1 METNVITFLGF
12 VLLFGLMI
20 ARVPIGISM
29 GIIGVGGFAAFSGID
44 PALSLVTHS
53 PITTLTNFTMGLI
66 PLFILMG
73 TIGSA
78 SGISRE
84 LYRAGQAWLG
94 PFKGGL
100 AMATIVACG
109 GFAAVCGSSVA
120 TAATMTQ
127 LALPEMRRLGYSDVI
142 STGAIAAG
150 GTMGVLIP
158 PSIGLAVYGLLVQQ
172 DVGRL
177 FIAGIVPGIVTIL
190 MYLLGIIVWVWFQPN
205 IVPKGEP
212 TSWAEKWRSLRGI
225 WAVLVLFMFVIGGI
239 YGGLFTPTEAGGI
252 GASGSLLIALIRRR
266 ISLMQLKECLI
277 ASVRTSAAVMVI
289 IAGAVIFGYF
299 LTITRTPQMAA
310 EFLIG
315 LDLGRYGTL
324 SAILI
329 ILIFLGC
336 FIDTMA
342 VIILIIPIVY
352 PIIKNL
358 GFDPIWF
365 GLIVVVTIEIGMISP
380 PVGLNV
386 FVIKSM
392 VRDVSLSTIYR
403 GIAPFLIVDF
413 ARLILF
419 IVFPQLVIFLPNLMK
434 GF

>member
-1 METNVITFLGF
+1 METNVITLLGF
-12 VLLFGLMI
+12 VALFGLMVV
-20 ARVPIGISM
+20 RVPIGISM
-29 GIIGVGGFAAFSGID
+29 GIVGIGGFAAFSGID
-44 PALSLVTHS
+44 PALSLVSHS
-53 PITTLTNFTMGLI
+53 PLTTLTNFTMGLI

-73 TIGSA
+73 SIGSA
-78 SGISRE
+78 SGISAE

-94 PFKGGL
+94 PFRGGL
-100 AMATIVACG
+100 AMATIAACG

-120 TAATMTQ
+120 TAATMTK
-127 LALPEMRRLGYSDVI
+127 LALPEMRRFGYSDVI
-142 STGAIAAG
+142 STGSIAAG

-190 MYLLGIIVWVWFQPN
+190 LYLLGIVVWVWFQPE
-205 IVPKGEP
+205 IVPMGQP
-212 TSWAEKWRSLRGI
+212 TPWSEKWRSLQGV
-225 WAVLVLFMFVIGGI
+225 WAVLVLFVFVIGGI

-252 GASGSLLIALIRRR
+252 GASGALLIALLRRR
-266 ISLMQLKECLI
+266 LSLTQLKNCLI
-277 ASVRTSAAVMVI
+277 ESVQTSAAVMVI
-289 IAGAVIFGYF
+289 IAGAVLFGYF

-324 SAILI
+324 SFILM

-352 PIIKNL
+352 PIILNL

-365 GLIVVVTIEIGMISP
+365 GVVVVVTIEIGMISP

-386 FVIKSM
+386 FVIKSI
-392 VRDVSLSTIYR
+392 VGDVGLSTIYR

-413 ARLILF
+413 IRLILF
-419 IVFPQLVIFLPNLMK
+419 IIFPQLVIFLPNLMK